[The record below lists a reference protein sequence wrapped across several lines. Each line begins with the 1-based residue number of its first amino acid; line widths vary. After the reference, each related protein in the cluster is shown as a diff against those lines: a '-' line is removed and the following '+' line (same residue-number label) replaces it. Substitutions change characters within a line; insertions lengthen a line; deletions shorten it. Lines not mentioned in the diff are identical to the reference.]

1 VFAILGAETVTGTGV
16 TPKTWGSYWDYF
28 SLRLVELVGVTE
40 GAFVLDV
47 GTGGGASLY
56 PAARRVGDRG
66 QVIGIETCHH
76 CQEKASSEIIRCGIT
91 NAKVLLMDAE
101 KMTFTDGSFD
111 LVIAGFIG
119 WDDCYDF
126 ESCEFKK
133 RDRKLEEILRVL
145 KNGGRVGFSGWISQE
160 DGDWMKE
167 LVRRYL
173 PSDSFSD
180 EGNRPSVPD
189 AFSKETS
196 EGWQRLLS
204 SLGLKEVRV
213 SEETA
218 EFTYR
223 DEDEWLNWFLP
234 RDAWKNHIEKI
245 EKAGLLDGL
254 RSEAASL
261 LQRHR
266 DSEGVHFRRSVVFAL
281 GTK

>member
-1 VFAILGAETVTGTGV
+1 MTGTAV

-28 SLRLVELVGVTE
+28 GLRLVELVGVTE
-40 GAFVLDV
+40 GALVLDV

-56 PAARRVGDRG
+56 PAARIVGDHG
-66 QVIGIETCHH
+66 QVTGIETCHH
-76 CQEKASSEIIRCGIT
+76 CQESTSSEINRCGIT

-101 KMTFTDGSFD
+101 NMTFAHGSFD
-111 LVIAGFIG
+111 FVIAGFIG

-126 ESCEFKK
+126 ESCELKK

-145 KNGGRVGFSGWISQE
+145 KHGGRVGFTGWISQE

-173 PSDSFSD
+173 PSDSFND
-180 EGNRPSVPD
+180 EGNRRSVPD

-196 EGWQRLLS
+196 KGWQRLLS

-261 LQRHR
+261 LQRHT
-266 DSEGVHFRRSVVFAL
+266 DSKGVHFKRSVVFAI

>member
-1 VFAILGAETVTGTGV
+1 MFAILGAETVTGTAV

-28 SLRLVELVGVTE
+28 GLRLVELAGVTE
-40 GAFVLDV
+40 GALVLDV

-56 PAARRVGDRG
+56 PAARIVGDHG
-66 QVIGIETCHH
+66 QVTGIETCHS
-76 CQEKASSEIIRCGIT
+76 CQERTSSEINRCGIT
-91 NAKVLLMDAE
+91 NAKVLFMNAE
-101 KMTFTDGSFD
+101 NMTFADDSFD
-111 LVIAGFIG
+111 FVIAGMIG

-145 KNGGRVGFSGWISQE
+145 KHGGRVGFTGWISQE

-167 LVRRYL
+167 SVRRCL
-173 PSDSFSD
+173 PSGRFSD

-196 EGWQRLLS
+196 TGWQRLLS
-204 SLGLKEVRV
+204 SLGLKEIRV
-213 SEETA
+213 SEETG

-223 DEDEWLNWFLP
+223 DEEEWWREML
-234 RDAWKNHIEKI
+234 DAGWKNHVEKI
-245 EKAGLLDGL
+245 EKGGLLDGL
-254 RSEAASL
+254 RDEAASL
-261 LQRHR
+261 LQRHT
-266 DSEGVHFRRSVVFAL
+266 DSKGVHFRRSAVFAL

>member
-1 VFAILGAETVTGTGV
+1 VFAILGAETVTGTAV
-16 TPKTWGSYWDYF
+16 APKTWGSYWDYF
-28 SLRLVELVGVTE
+28 GLRLVELVGVTE
-40 GAFVLDV
+40 GARVLDV

-76 CQEKASSEIIRCGIT
+76 CQEKASSEINRCGIT

-196 EGWQRLLS
+196 KGWQRLLS
-204 SLGLKEVRV
+204 SLRLKEVRV

-234 RDAWKNHIEKI
+234 RDAWKNHIKKI

-266 DSEGVHFRRSVVFAL
+266 DSEGVHFMRSVVFAL